1 MFFTRILL
9 LILAFLGARRVLRW
23 FSEGG
28 SARVSSAHR
37 GPVRGRPKSSSE
49 IVSEQKIEEADYEEL
64 PEDRTTRES

>member
-9 LILAFLGARRVLRW
+9 LILAFLGVGRLLRW
-23 FSEGG
+23 FAQGG
-28 SARVSSAHR
+28 SARVSSSR
-37 GPVRGRPKSSSE
+37 KGPVRGRPTSTSE